1 MKLYKQDMR
10 AIPFNQ
16 HTQVVGCLTLYFGS
30 EEIGRCFDTLLK
42 EGIIKEKKHT
52 AFRRM
57 FFIEK
62 SGLSPTSFTGNDEFF
77 PHGGDGSNQFAKVD
91 KVDLSKM
98 PATRKPRVRISNTIR
113 RVPVKKRTLIYRIR
127 RRLIK
132 MLRQ

>member
-77 PHGGDGSNQFAKVD
+77 PHGGDRKSEEIKVTD
-91 KVDLSKM
+91 GNLEM

-132 MLRQ
+132 MLRP